1 MNRCISIYFHHKLT
15 CGIKIDI
22 VLCVVLKIKRM
33 SSGQINKLN
42 KKSQAHMAQ
51 CILAIRERLEGSG
64 MPHAEIVEMLGNP
77 DAFAVTNTDFEKKR
91 RARAAIPYYERCSG
105 KKADSDQC
113 TRRRQQG
120 SLFCGTHVKGTP
132 YGQISDGDPVS
143 DKIQVH
149 VEEVNGIVYW
159 VDDDSNV
166 YSQEDVY
173 LGKKDPRVIAKIT
186 DALGDDGFTPIR
198 SIMCTH
204 EIV

>member
-1 MNRCISIYFHHKLT
+1 MK
-15 CGIKIDI
+15 IKIMSANQI
-22 VLCVVLKIKRM
+22 AKI
-33 SSGQINKLN
+33 N
-42 KKSQAHMAQ
+42 KKSHEHTAV
-51 CILAIRERLEGSG
+51 CVLAIRKRLQEAGV
-64 MPHAEIVEMLGNP
+64 PHAEIVELVGNP
-77 DAFAVTNTDFEKKR
+77 AAFCVTVSDFEKKR

-105 KKADSDQC
+105 KKADREQC

-143 DKIQVH
+143 DKVQIH

-159 VDDDSNV
+159 VDDADNV

-186 DALGDDGFTPIR
+186 DGPVGRTIL
-198 SIMCTH
+198 CTQD
-204 EIV
+204 IV

>member
-1 MNRCISIYFHHKLT
+1 
-15 CGIKIDI
+15 
-22 VLCVVLKIKRM
+22 LK
-33 SSGQINKLN
+33 SLQIALE
-42 KKSQAHMAQ
+42 
-51 CILAIRERLEGSG
+51 LAIGASNDIERKIHDMAPNTNNSTVTDKARKALDTVKRIS
-64 MPHAEIVEMLGNP
+64 AETSAL
-77 DAFAVTNTDFEKKR
+77 
-91 RARAAIPYYERCSG
+91 
-105 KKADSDQC
+105 
-113 TRRRQQG
+113 
-120 SLFCGTHVKGTP
+120 
-132 YGQISDGDPVS
+132 S

-198 SIMCTH
+198 AIMCTH